1 MVTVTTSHARRRPTG
16 PAAAPSAPSQTM
28 GPTTPSSAPTTNFVE
43 PGQRQA
49 MIAEAAYF
57 LAERRGFCPGSEL
70 DDWFAAESE
79 IDRALGSG
87 QIANRYGA

>member
-1 MVTVTTSHARRRPTG
+1 MATVTTSHARRRPTG
-16 PAAAPSAPSQTM
+16 PAAAPSAPSQVAA
-28 GPTTPSSAPTTNFVE
+28 PTTPGSAPATNFIE
-43 PGQRQA
+43 APQRQA

-70 DDWFAAESE
+70 EDWFAAESE

-87 QIANRYGA
+87 A